1 LEVSNVEQ
9 EAATQKHAQQIMDFR
24 QSLVAELANPF
35 LDYGQIKKL
44 IGEKSALRYEMP
56 WSSKATISPGTIRK
70 WLEAYRHSGKEGLRP
85 KGRSDIGQSRVVTPE
100 EQQIFLDYLRSNPR
114 LTATSAWKKL
124 CDEGKLMGPIATSS
138 LSRLVRSNGLERE
151 ARLHD
156 QVQEM
161 SLKFDFF
168 YPLECV
174 QADCLHGPLIPDGKG
189 GRGKAILIAFIDDST
204 RRIVYAEFTQSEQSL
219 AFEKGIRHILSS
231 QGKIV
236 KLYVDNGS
244 TFVSTQTQRI
254 LDILQIHLIHSTP
267 HRPQGRGKIERFF
280 RTVRDGFLRPL
291 DVQSITGFEDM
302 NLRFRTWLET
312 EYHRSGHRGL
322 PNHQTPLEAWLEK
335 AHHLKTMNP
344 LTDLDTVFFHECLRR
359 VAKDNTVTMNNRLY
373 EVPPILCGKKV
384 TLRYNPQQ
392 SSAKV
397 QAWFDGKD
405 YGACRQV
412 DSYANTRVKRSQNV
426 KGAVQDSS
434 STQAGH
440 IQAGLA
446 ASSFRTGT
454 L

>member
-1 LEVSNVEQ
+1 VEQ
-9 EAATQKHAQQIMDFR
+9 EAITRKHAQEIMDFR
-24 QSLVAELANPF
+24 QSIVAELSNPF

-44 IGEKSALRYEMP
+44 IGEKASVRYEMP
-56 WSSKATISPGTIRK
+56 WSSKGTISPGTIRK
-70 WLEAYRHSGKEGLRP
+70 WLEAYRHGGKEALRP
-85 KGRSDIGQSRVVTPE
+85 KGRTDCGQSRVVSE
-100 EQQIFLDYLRSNPR
+100 EDQRVFLDYLRSNPR
-114 LTATSAWKKL
+114 LTAISAWKKL
-124 CDEGKLMGPIATSS
+124 YEEGKLEVMIATSS
-138 LSRLVRSNGLERE
+138 LSRMVRANRLERE

-189 GRGKAILIAFIDDST
+189 GQCKAILIAFIDDST
-204 RRIVYAEFTQSEQSL
+204 RRIVYAEFTVSEQSL
-219 AFEKGIRHILSS
+219 AFEKGIWHILSS
-231 QGKIV
+231 QGKII

-244 TFVSTQTQRI
+244 TFVSNQTQRI

-291 DVQSITGFEDM
+291 AIQTVTGFEDI

-312 EYHRSGHRGL
+312 EYHRSAHRGL
-322 PNHQTPLEAWLEK
+322 ADNQTPLEAWLAK
-335 AHHLKTMNP
+335 AHHLKPINP
-344 LTDLDTVFFHECLRR
+344 LTDLDAVFFHECFRR
-359 VAKDNTVTMNNRLY
+359 VAKDNTVTMNNKLY

-384 TLRYNPQQ
+384 TLRFNPQQ
-392 SSAKV
+392 GTAKV

-405 YGACRQV
+405 YGNCRQV

-426 KGAVQDSS
+426 KGAIQDSS
-434 STQAGH
+434 IGSSGH
-440 IQAGLA
+440 IQASLV
-446 ASSFRTGT
+446 ASSFRTGGAE
-454 L
+454 

>member
-1 LEVSNVEQ
+1 M
-9 EAATQKHAQQIMDFR
+9 T
-24 QSLVAELANPF
+24 
-35 LDYGQIKKL
+35 
-44 IGEKSALRYEMP
+44 
-56 WSSKATISPGTIRK
+56 
-70 WLEAYRHSGKEGLRP
+70 
-85 KGRSDIGQSRVVTPE
+85 
-100 EQQIFLDYLRSNPR
+100 
-114 LTATSAWKKL
+114 AWKKL
-124 CDEGKLMGPIATSS
+124 SDEGQLGGPIATST
-138 LSRLVRSNGLERE
+138 LSRLVRANGLERE

-161 SLKFDFF
+161 NLKFDFF

-189 GRGKAILIAFIDDST
+189 GRCKAILIAFIDDAT

-231 QGKIV
+231 QGRIV

-291 DVQSITGFEDM
+291 EIQSVIGFEDI

-312 EYHRSGHRGL
+312 EYHRSAHRGL

-335 AHHLKTMNP
+335 ARHVKPLNP
-344 LTDLDTVFFHECLRR
+344 QIDLDSVFFHECVRR
-359 VAKDNTVTMNNRLY
+359 VAKDNTVTMNSKLY

-384 TLRYNPQQ
+384 TLRYNPQN

-397 QAWFDGKD
+397 QVWFDGKD
-405 YGACRQV
+405 YGSCRQV
-412 DSYANTRVKRSQNV
+412 DSYANSRVKRSQNV
-426 KGAVQDSS
+426 KGAIEDSS
-434 STQAGH
+434 AGQQGH

-446 ASSFRTGT
+446 ASSYRRGVQ
-454 L
+454 

>member
-1 LEVSNVEQ
+1 MEPEGVSR
-9 EAATQKHAQQIMDFR
+9 KHAQQIMDFR

-35 LDYGQIKKL
+35 LDYGQLKKMVA
-44 IGEKSALRYEMP
+44 EKAAQRYEMP
-56 WSSKATISPGTIRK
+56 WSCKVTISPGTIRK

-85 KGRSDIGQSRVVTPE
+85 KARSDCGQSRVVSPE
-100 EQQIFLDYLRSNPR
+100 EQRVFVDYLRSNPR
-114 LTATSAWKKL
+114 LTATAAWKKL
-124 CDEGKLMGPIATSS
+124 SDEGKLEGPIATSS
-138 LSRLVRSNGLERE
+138 LSRLVRANGLERE

-156 QVQEM
+156 QVIEM

-189 GRGKAILIAFIDDST
+189 GRCKAILIAFIDDST

-231 QGKIV
+231 QGRIA

-254 LDILQIHLIHSTP
+254 LDILQIHLVHSTP

-280 RTVRDGFLRPL
+280 RILRDGFLRPL
-291 DVQSITGFEDM
+291 DVQSVTGFEDL
-302 NLRFRTWLET
+302 NLRLRTWLET

-322 PNHQTPLEAWLEK
+322 PGHQTPLEAWLAK
-335 AHHLKTMNP
+335 AHHLKPLNP
-344 LTDLDTVFFHECLRR
+344 LTDLDTVFFHETHRR

-392 SSAKV
+392 STAKV

-405 YGACRQV
+405 YGACREV
-412 DSYANTRVKRSQNV
+412 DSYANTRVKRSQNIR
-426 KGAVQDSS
+426 GALQDSS
-434 STQAGH
+434 I
-440 IQAGLA
+440 IQGDNTRAGLA
-446 ASSFRTGT
+446 ASNFRTGA

>member
-1 LEVSNVEQ
+1 MESEG
-9 EAATQKHAQQIMDFR
+9 ATQKHAQQIMDFR

-35 LDYGQIKKL
+35 LDYGQLKKM
-44 IGEKSALRYEMP
+44 IAEKAAQRYEMP
-56 WSSKATISPGTIRK
+56 WSSKVTVSPGTIRK
-70 WLEAYRHSGKEGLRP
+70 WLEAYRHNGKEGLRP
-85 KGRSDIGQSRVVTPE
+85 KARSDSGQSRVVSPE
-100 EQQIFLDYLRSNPR
+100 EQRVFVDYLRSNPR

-124 CDEGKLMGPIATSS
+124 WDEGKLEGPIATSS
-138 LSRLVRSNGLERE
+138 LSRLVRANGLERE

-156 QVQEM
+156 QVHEM

-189 GRGKAILIAFIDDST
+189 GRCKAILIAFIDDAT

-231 QGKIV
+231 QGRIA

-244 TFVSTQTQRI
+244 TFISSQTQRI

-280 RTVRDGFLRPL
+280 RTLRDGFLRPL
-291 DVQSITGFEDM
+291 EVQSIAGFEDL
-302 NLRFRTWLET
+302 NLRLRTWLET

-322 PNHQTPLEAWLEK
+322 ANHQTPLEAWLEK
-335 AHHLKTMNP
+335 AHHLKPLNP
-344 LTDLDTVFFHECLRR
+344 LTDLDTVFFHETHRR

-392 SSAKV
+392 NTAKV

-405 YGACRQV
+405 YGACREV
-412 DSYANTRVKRSQNV
+412 DSYANTRVKRSQSV
-426 KGAVQDSS
+426 RAGVHDLPG
-434 STQAGH
+434 TQPDH
-440 IQAGLA
+440 IQAGLS
-446 ASSFRTGT
+446 ASSFRTGS